1 MRVLI
6 TGGCGFLGLRLARA
20 LSARGSLPDP
30 GGRETEIDEIVLCD
44 LSEPTSLPRDR
55 RLTVRKLDVTDAE
68 AVDEMVTG
76 DTGVVFHLAAVVSA
90 AAEADFDLGMRVNV
104 YGTLNVL
111 EACRKRAN
119 APHVIFTSSVA
130 AYGGDMPP
138 VVEDMTALTPQ
149 SSYGTQKVL
158 GELLLNDYSRKG
170 YIDGRGLRLPT
181 ITVRPGKPNRAASS
195 FASSIIRE
203 PLQGEETECPV
214 PPETPV
220 WIMSPRRAV
229 EALVRAA
236 ELPASAWDPYRTVAL
251 AGLTLSVAD
260 MVEGLRRVAGDTVVD
275 RIRWRRDPDIEK
287 IICSW
292 PTRFASKRARSLG
305 FKADRDIDE
314 IVQAFI
320 DDELGGRFVA

>member
-1 MRVLI
+1 MKLLI
-6 TGGCGFLGLRLARA
+6 TGGCGFLGLRLAKTLLRKGVLVDA
-20 LSARGSLPDP
+20 E
-30 GGRETEIDEIVLCD
+30 GRTAEIRELVLCD
-44 LSEPTSLPRDR
+44 LASAQLPEDAR
-55 RLTVRKLDVTDAE
+55 VRFERVDVTD
-68 AVDEMVTG
+68 G
-76 DTGVVFHLAAVVSA
+76 DGVRAALRGTDVVFHLAAVVSGG
-90 AAEADFDLGMRVNV
+90 AEADFDLGMNINV
-104 YGTLNVL
+104 QGTLNVL
-111 EACRKRAN
+111 EACRTLTSPRLVFA
-119 APHVIFTSSVA
+119 SSVA
-130 AYGGDMPP
+130 VYGGDMPA
-138 VVEDMTALTPQ
+138 VIEDSAALTPQ
-149 SSYGTQKVL
+149 SSYGTQKAL
-158 GELLLNDYSRKG
+158 AELLINDYSRKG

-292 PTRFASKRARSLG
+292 PTRFASKRAQSLG

-314 IVQAFI
+314 IIRAFI

>member
-1 MRVLI
+1 MKVLI
-6 TGGCGFLGLRLARA
+6 TGGCGFIGLRLARA
-20 LSARGSLPDP
+20 LLEKGRLPGA
-30 GGRETEIDEIVLCD
+30 GGREVEIEEIVLCD
-44 LSEPTSLPRDR
+44 LCEPALLPRDR
-55 RLTVRKLDVTDAE
+55 RLTVKTLDITDAGVVGEIVTD
-68 AVDEMVTG
+68 DI
-76 DTGVVFHLAAVVSA
+76 GVVFHLAAVVSA

-104 YGTLNVL
+104 HGTLNVL
-111 EACRKRAN
+111 QACRKLAS
-119 APHVIFTSSVA
+119 APRVVFTSSVA

-138 VVEDMTALTPQ
+138 VIEDMTALTPQ

-203 PLQGEETECPV
+203 PLQGEEAECPV
-214 PPETPV
+214 PPETLV

-229 EALVRAA
+229 QALVHAA
-236 ELPASAWDPYRTVAL
+236 ELPAAAWGRYRTVAL

-260 MVEGLRRVAGDTVVD
+260 MVEGLRRVAGDTVVE
-275 RIRWRRDPDIEK
+275 RIRWRRDAGIEK

-292 PTRFASKRARSLG
+292 PARFASKRAQSLG
-305 FKADRDIDE
+305 FKADHNMDE
-314 IVQAFI
+314 IIRAFI
-320 DDELGGRFVA
+320 DDELGGRYVG

>member
-20 LSARGSLPDP
+20 LLEKGRLPGASGS
-30 GGRETEIDEIVLCD
+30 EVEIEEIVLCD
-44 LSEPTSLPRDR
+44 LYQPVSLPQDR
-55 RLTVRKLDVTDAE
+55 RLTVKTLDITDAE
-68 AVDEMVTG
+68 VVRDIVTD
-76 DTGVVFHLAAVVSA
+76 DTGVIFHLAAVVSA
-90 AAEADFDLGMRVNV
+90 GAEADFDLGMRANV
-104 YGTLNVL
+104 HGTLNVL

-119 APHVIFTSSVA
+119 TPRVIFTSSVA
-130 AYGGDMPP
+130 VYGGDMPP
-138 VVEDMTALTPQ
+138 VIEDTTALTPQ

-181 ITVRPGKPNRAASS
+181 IAVRPGKPNRAASS

-214 PPETPV
+214 PPETLV
-220 WIMSPRRAV
+220 WIMSPGRAV
-229 EALVRAA
+229 EALVHAA
-236 ELPASAWDPYRTVAL
+236 ELPAADWGRYRTMAVV
-251 AGLTLSVAD
+251 GLTLSVAE
-260 MVEGLRRVAGDTVVD
+260 MVEGLRRGAGDTVVK

-292 PTRFASKRARSLG
+292 PARFASKRAQSLG
-305 FKADRDIDE
+305 FKADRNIDE
-314 IVQAFI
+314 IIQAFI
-320 DDELGGRFVA
+320 DEELGGCFVA

>member
-1 MRVLI
+1 
-6 TGGCGFLGLRLARA
+6 
-20 LSARGSLPDP
+20 
-30 GGRETEIDEIVLCD
+30 
-44 LSEPTSLPRDR
+44 
-55 RLTVRKLDVTDAE
+55 
-68 AVDEMVTG
+68 
-76 DTGVVFHLAAVVSA
+76 
-90 AAEADFDLGMRVNV
+90 
-104 YGTLNVL
+104 L
-111 EACRKRAN
+111 EACRKLVH
-119 APHVIFTSSVA
+119 APRVIFTSSVA

-138 VVEDMTALTPQ
+138 VIEDMTALTPQ

-203 PLQGEETECPV
+203 PLQGEETACPV
-214 PPETPV
+214 PPETVV

-229 EALVRAA
+229 QALVHAA
-236 ELPASAWDPYRTVAL
+236 ELPAAAWGRYRTVAL

-260 MVEGLRRVAGDTVVD
+260 MVEGLRRVASDTVVE
-275 RIRWRRDPDIEK
+275 RIRWQRDPDIEK

-292 PTRFASKRARSLG
+292 PARFASERAQSLG

-314 IVQAFI
+314 IIQAFI
-320 DDELGGRFVA
+320 DEELGGRFVV